1 MRGRTGALDERQALP
16 WIWAPGARRAA
27 VAADRN
33 PAEEDPP
40 VAATAKS
47 ASTPAASTSANS
59 ARISGASPSGA
70 PARS

>member
-1 MRGRTGALDERQALP
+1 MRGRSGGLDVRQALP
-16 WIWAPGARRAA
+16 WMWAPGVRRAA

-40 VAATAKS
+40 VIATAES
-47 ASTPAASTSANS
+47 ASTSAASTSENS

-70 PARS
+70 PAPS